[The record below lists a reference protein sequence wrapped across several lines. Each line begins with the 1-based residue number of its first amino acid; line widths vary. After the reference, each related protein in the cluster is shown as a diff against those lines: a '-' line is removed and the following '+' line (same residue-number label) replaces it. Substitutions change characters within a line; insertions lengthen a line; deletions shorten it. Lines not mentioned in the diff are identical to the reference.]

1 MMNWILYMA
10 LCSEVLLML
19 WYDRRAFG
27 NYFSPLAVLS
37 FPLLVI
43 LLLALALAEPLGFRP
58 VSTEVIMLY
67 IIGLPVFWC
76 GSIFWSVVIPQ
87 KKLAMAAAAFKQPL
101 QVSKIPFTSV
111 VLVLS
116 WFVIVAMGFSF
127 INTFMRYGGSIGAIG
142 SDAFAYDYSGN
153 GVFGHILVLG
163 IILVIYLIGVI
174 RKGEPLLLITVLL
187 LIVLILLQQVK
198 TWIYVPLIGG
208 FLLRYYN
215 LRKAKISPIRMLL
228 LLFVVV
234 ALFFLSYYFAVG
246 IQEGD
251 FWRKNYNIFRHFL
264 GYVFAGV
271 LGFGEHM
278 KQSLPIGELPQL
290 LVMPF
295 TNLYRFVTGQ
305 EVTGVVSNYHVLID
319 LKDMVDVNVK
329 TLFGTIYIYG
339 GNFWGVIYVFLMGM
353 MLYFHWLMAGL
364 SKNYW
369 FAVLYALMASPLFIG
384 WFDFYYNQL
393 TFVELPVIVV
403 IILFLTQFKPAR

>member
-1 MMNWILYMA
+1 MA
-10 LCSEVLLML
+10 LCSEVWFML

-37 FPLLVI
+37 FPLLAI

-67 IIGLPVFWC
+67 IVGLPVFWC
-76 GSIFWSVVIPQ
+76 GSLFWSVVVPQ
-87 KKLAMAAAAFKQPL
+87 KKLAVAATAFKQPL
-101 QVSKIPFTSV
+101 LVANIPFKSV

-127 INTFMRYGGSIGAIG
+127 INTFLRYGGSIGAIG
-142 SDAFAYDYSGN
+142 SDAFAYDYSGS

-174 RKGEPLLLITVLL
+174 RKGDTLMLVTVLL
-187 LIVLILLQQVK
+187 LIILILLQQVK

-215 LRKAKISPIRMLL
+215 FRKAKISPIRLFLMLTA
-228 LLFVVV
+228 VVV
-234 ALFFLSYYFAVG
+234 LFFLSYYFAVG

-264 GYVFAGV
+264 GYLFAGV

-278 KQSLPIGELPQL
+278 KQSLPVGELPHL

-295 TNLYRFVTGQ
+295 INLYDFIMGHSVQ
-305 EVTGVVSNYHVLID
+305 GVVSNYHVLID
-319 LKDMVDVNVK
+319 IKDAVDVNVK
-329 TLFGTIYIYG
+329 TLFGTIYIDG
-339 GNFWGVIYVFLMGM
+339 GTTWGLIYVFLMGM
-353 MLYFHWLMAGL
+353 MLYFHWVMAGL

-403 IILFLTQFKPAR
+403 IILFLTQFKPSR